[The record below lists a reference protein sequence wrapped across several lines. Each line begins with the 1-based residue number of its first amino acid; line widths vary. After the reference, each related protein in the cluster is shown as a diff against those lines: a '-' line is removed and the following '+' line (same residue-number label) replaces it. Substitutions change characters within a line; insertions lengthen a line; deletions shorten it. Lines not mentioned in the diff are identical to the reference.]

1 MIVSQ
6 SVRHAIDDWEQR
18 KLESAMLHACNAV
31 PKVTDRPQPN
41 RQVLSLSL
49 RRSRRFCIS
58 SICRLRSWISSL
70 LPPCCE

>member
-31 PKVTDRPQPN
+31 PNVTDRPQPN
-41 RQVLSLSL
+41 RG
-49 RRSRRFCIS
+49 
-58 SICRLRSWISSL
+58 
-70 LPPCCE
+70 